1 MQDCRGKSPRDGE
14 MEMTTEAPGGD
25 KKPEYFSKVLK
36 EKPTDGIYEH
46 EHITRKIAVLWT
58 DPPPGR
64 PLSLLGMIQIDFR
77 RPNLFFASC
86 EWRNSQ

>member
-1 MQDCRGKSPRDGE
+1 MQGKSPRDGE

-25 KKPEYFSKVLK
+25 KRLGHSSEVLK
-36 EKPTDGIYEH
+36 EKPTDGIY

-64 PLSLLGMIQIDFR
+64 SLSLGSD
-77 RPNLFFASC
+77 PN
-86 EWRNSQ
+86 